1 MQIRIN
7 IADDTPLADFNEFM
21 DELGKVSKK
30 YKYLISDRSLMFRNS
45 QEKNKYMFENDTRI
59 IE

>member
-1 MQIRIN
+1 MQIRID
-7 IADDTPLADFNEFM
+7 IADDTPLADFNDFM
-21 DELGKVSKK
+21 DELGKLSGK
-30 YKYLISDRSLMFRNS
+30 YKYLISDRSLMFRNT